1 MTECSRQFLRR
12 DNVAL
17 DGINSF
23 ATSLTAYGGN
33 SEIVNS
39 GVSDSELFEAQLSVL
54 LVAYKPLTR

>member
-1 MTECSRQFLRR
+1 M
-12 DNVAL
+12 AL